1 MGRYARALIVAVAL
15 VGVGCGTRLDEDAV
29 RRRAQPATDSQPATA
44 AADPGGGV
52 ADGSALPPETPT
64 TAGSAS
70 TPTEAGAREVE
81 VVQRVTGPASGSGR
95 GASASGAAS
104 GRPAG
109 PSTAASPAP
118 GSAAGGP
125 TTPAAGGEPI
135 KIGGVF
141 PLSGGISAL
150 GRPAQ
155 LAAAAYF
162 RSINDAGG
170 INGRRIEFIAE
181 DDGGDP
187 NRTRAAAEKLVEKDR
202 IFAMGPSFTPFSP
215 DLVPFLQGKG
225 VPFIGFDGVNVEG
238 FTSPSTVTAGASIAP
253 HARALI
259 PYWVDKTK
267 AKRIGVVY
275 LDVPPAVSY
284 LNETKNVI
292 CPKLGCEVVAAQP
305 VQFTTTDYT
314 SILLRM
320 QTARAEGIFI
330 VTDPGS
336 AVKLLLQAR
345 QQQYT
350 PSPGGYLGQ
359 HGIYLDLVPG
369 SCGKFCDGIMAPTS
383 LFPPQVKSAAT
394 DEMRTTV
401 GRYYSNVDYGYFT
414 ELGYVSAKLLVDL
427 LRRAGTPDRGR
438 VLDAARALTAWDS
451 GGFTNPARPVDVSP
465 GREHPRDIIIMRM
478 EGGTW
483 KQETGWIT
491 PQEF

>member
-1 MGRYARALIVAVAL
+1 MPRRVRVLLALLAL
-15 VGVGCGTRLDEDAV
+15 VGSACGSRVDEGAV
-29 RRRAQPATDSQPATA
+29 RGKAAPAGDQAGAPAEEPTTVSSAPSGAAAPAAGGQTEVTVIQQVPGAAAPRSAGSAAPGAAKGPAPAAGGPSGPATA
-44 AADPGGGV
+44 AAPGV
-52 ADGSALPPETPT
+52 
-64 TAGSAS
+64 
-70 TPTEAGAREVE
+70 
-81 VVQRVTGPASGSGR
+81 
-95 GASASGAAS
+95 
-104 GRPAG
+104 
-109 PSTAASPAP
+109 
-118 GSAAGGP
+118 AGGP
-125 TTPAAGGEPI
+125 AGAGVTGEAI
-135 KIGGVF
+135 KVGGIF

-150 GRPAQ
+150 GRPAE
-155 LAAAAYF
+155 LAARAYF
-162 RSINDAGG
+162 RSINDTGG
-170 INGRRIEFIAE
+170 VGGRKIDFISE

-215 DLVPFLQGKG
+215 DLVGFLQGKG

-238 FTSPSTVTAGASIAP
+238 FASSTTVTLGASIAP

-259 PYWVDKTK
+259 PYWVEKTK
-267 AKRIGVVY
+267 AKKIGVVY

-284 LNETKNVI
+284 LNDTKNVI
-292 CPKLGCEVVAAQP
+292 CPKIGCQVVAEQP
-305 VQFTTTDYT
+305 VQFNTTDYT

-320 QTARAEGIFI
+320 QTAGVEGIFI

-345 QQQYT
+345 QQQYK

-394 DEMRTTV
+394 DEMRSVV

-414 ELGYVSAKLLVDL
+414 ELGYVSAKLVVDL
-427 LRRAGTPDRGR
+427 LRRAGGPDRGK
-438 VLDAARALTAWDS
+438 VIDVARGLTAYDT
-451 GGFTNPARPVDVSP
+451 GGFTNPAKPIDISP
-465 GREHPRDIIIMRM
+465 GKEHPRDIIIMRM

-483 KQETGWIT
+483 KQETDWIT
-491 PQEF
+491 PRSF